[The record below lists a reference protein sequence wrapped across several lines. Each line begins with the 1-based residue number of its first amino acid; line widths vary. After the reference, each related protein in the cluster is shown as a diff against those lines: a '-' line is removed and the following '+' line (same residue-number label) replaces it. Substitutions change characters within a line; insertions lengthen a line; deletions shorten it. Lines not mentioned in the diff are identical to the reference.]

1 MSAPLAPLACLAV
14 AGGWQAITFLADCRW
29 INRLAG
35 DRAYRPELGW
45 TDARLVAARRRWAVA
60 GLVSAIA
67 IVLAGAG
74 RASGI
79 LTTGPAAVAIGGA
92 CLTILAWLI
101 RDRQLHRGRYTSIC
115 LGTLA
120 IAVLL
125 YEMTALAVDDPG
137 RGHEIGS
144 AGVSAAVVAG
154 VFASMFASQLY
165 LVAGIRKLRSAGF
178 MSGRVLVDNLA
189 YAIFQGGAGNPDF
202 PRLVAP
208 SHLPGLLRNRVFLG
222 AGRAASVLTVGLELA
237 VGAGAA
243 GLLPAWTTL
252 ALAVPM
258 NLSFLLVSP
267 RRIVTFAVAAFGLL
281 LLATASPLLPVF
293 A

>member
-1 MSAPLAPLACLAV
+1 MIL
-14 AGGWQAITFLADCRW
+14 
-29 INRLAG
+29 LAG
-35 DRAYRPELGW
+35 
-45 TDARLVAARRRWAVA
+45 V
-60 GLVSAIA
+60 
-67 IVLAGAG
+67 G

-79 LTTGPAAVAIGGA
+79 LATAPAAVAIGGA
-92 CLTILAWLI
+92 SVTILAWLL
-101 RDRQLHRGRYTSIC
+101 RDRRLHRGRYTSIC

-120 IAVLL
+120 TAVLL
-125 YEMTALAVDDPG
+125 YEITALALDDMG
-137 RGHEIGS
+137 WWHDSGS
-144 AGVSAAVVAG
+144 ASVSAAVVAG

-165 LVAGIRKLRSAGF
+165 LVAGIRKLRAAGF

-189 YAIFQGGAGNPDF
+189 YAIFQGGAGNRDF
-202 PRLVAP
+202 PRVVAP
-208 SHLPGLLRNRVFLG
+208 SRLPDLLCSRAFLG

-281 LLATASPLLPVF
+281 LLATASPLLPLF